1 MHRILSSADHWAG
14 VCPARWDSKN
24 AKSLDDPQGWL
35 RSYLEQRRWSV
46 ELPAQHQLD
55 ITYMPTEEL
64 SDSDKEFAK
73 FLERDFTQ
81 CFEQMRHYDGQIIDI
96 CKFAFTA
103 YATVFGAAL
112 ALYRYGLDHN
122 SNFRA
127 PALAILIVGLLL
139 GICLVALTVR
149 SRVYFVV
156 VTRYVNE
163 HRSFFLERKPL
174 GFQNRSHMYTNVN
187 QPPFFN
193 WRSSQELLLYTLI
206 ILNSGLMAAAI
217 FMASSASTPHW
228 SCTILLSAIFAFVQL
243 GAAIGYL
250 VSREGKKVSKAVFG
264 ADSTPSRPTAR

>member
-1 MHRILSSADHWAG
+1 
-14 VCPARWDSKN
+14 
-24 AKSLDDPQGWL
+24 
-35 RSYLEQRRWSV
+35 
-46 ELPAQHQLD
+46 
-55 ITYMPTEEL
+55 MPSNNF
-64 SDSDKEFAK
+64 SDSEKEFAK

-81 CFEQMRHYDGQIIDI
+81 CFEQMRHYDGQIMDI

-149 SRVYFVV
+149 NRVYFVV

-163 HRSFFLERKPL
+163 HRSFFLEHKPL
-174 GFQNRSHMYTNVN
+174 GFQNRSRMYTNAD

-217 FMASSASTPHW
+217 FMASLASTPHW
-228 SCTILLSAIFAFVQL
+228 SCIILLSAIFALVQL
-243 GAAIGYL
+243 GAAVGYL
-250 VSREGKKVSKAVFG
+250 ISREEKNVSKAVFG
-264 ADSTPSRPTAR
+264 TDSTSALPTA